1 MDISIKEIEPK
12 FDYHQLLLSWFSPNF
27 PIGSYNFSHGL
38 EAAIEMNYI
47 RDIVSL
53 ENWINYLINCGSA
66 KTDSILLSNSYK
78 GRNINELAFAL
89 CPSKERWIET
99 KQLGNAFCKNI
110 IENWSFNIGSNLAY
124 PVALG
129 KAGAFFKI
137 PLEQLLITFMQ
148 SFVSNLINVGIKHI
162 PLGQSDGQKIL
173 VNQLPNIRKL
183 ALKYKKCEIDDIG
196 TSAFISDLT
205 SMYHETLNNRIYQT

>member
-38 EAAIEMNYI
+38 EAAIDMNFVN
-47 RDIVSL
+47 DIVSL
-53 ENWINYLINCGSA
+53 QNWITYLISNGSGRN
-66 KTDSILLSNSYK
+66 DSILLSNTYQGK
-78 GRNINELAFAL
+78 KINDLAFAL
-89 CPSKERWIET
+89 CPSKERWVET

-110 IENWSFNIGSNLAY
+110 KENWSFNIGNNLAY
-124 PVALG
+124 PVAVG

-137 PLEQLLITFMQ
+137 PLEQLLIIFIQ
-148 SFVSNLINVGIKHI
+148 SFVSNLVNVGIKHI
-162 PLGQSDGQKIL
+162 PLGHSDGQKIL
-173 VNQLPNIRKL
+173 IKLIPTIKEL
-183 ALKYKKCEIDDIG
+183 ALNYKDYDIDDVG

-205 SMYHETLNNRIYQT
+205 SMYHETLKNRIYQT

>member
-38 EAAIEMNYI
+38 EAAIDMNFVN
-47 RDIVSL
+47 DIVSL
-53 ENWINYLINCGSA
+53 ENWITYLISYGSGRN
-66 KTDSILLSNSYK
+66 DSILLSNTYQGK
-78 GRNINELAFAL
+78 KINDLAFAL
-89 CPSKERWIET
+89 CTSKERWVET

-110 IENWSFNIGSNLAY
+110 NENWSFNIGNNLAY
-124 PVALG
+124 PVAVG

-137 PLEQLLITFMQ
+137 PLEQLLITFIQ
-148 SFVSNLINVGIKHI
+148 SFVSNLVNVGIKHI
-162 PLGQSDGQKIL
+162 PLGHSDGQKIL
-173 VNQLPNIRKL
+173 IKLLPTIKEL
-183 ALKYKKCEIDDIG
+183 ALNYKDYDIDDVG

-205 SMYHETLNNRIYQT
+205 SMYHETLKNRIYQT

>member
-1 MDISIKEIEPK
+1 MDISINEIEPK

-162 PLGQSDGQKIL
+162 PLGQNDGQKIL
-173 VNQLPNIRKL
+173 VKLLPNIRKL

>member
-1 MDISIKEIEPK
+1 MDISINEIEPK

-53 ENWINYLINCGSA
+53 ENWINYLINFGSA
-66 KTDSILLSNSYK
+66 KTDTILLSNSYQGK
-78 GRNINELAFAL
+78 NINELAFAL

-110 IENWSFNIGSNLAY
+110 KDNWSFNVGNNLAY
-124 PVALG
+124 PVAIG

-173 VNQLPNIRKL
+173 VKLLPNIRKL
-183 ALKYKKCEIDDIG
+183 ALKYKECEIDDIG

>member
-1 MDISIKEIEPK
+1 MDISINEIEPK

-66 KTDSILLSNSYK
+66 KTDSILLSNSYQGK
-78 GRNINELAFAL
+78 NINELAFAL

-110 IENWSFNIGSNLAY
+110 FENWSFNIGNNLAY

-148 SFVSNLINVGIKHI
+148 SFVSNLVNVGIKHI
-162 PLGQSDGQKIL
+162 PLGQSDGQRIL
-173 VNQLPNIRKL
+173 VKLLPNIREL
-183 ALKYKKCEIDDIG
+183 ALKYKECEIDDLG

>member
-1 MDISIKEIEPK
+1 MDISINEIEPK

-47 RDIVSL
+47 NDIVSL
-53 ENWINYLINCGSA
+53 ENWINYLINFGSA
-66 KTDSILLSNSYK
+66 KTDTILLSNSYQGK
-78 GRNINELAFAL
+78 NMNELAFAL

-110 IENWSFNIGSNLAY
+110 NENWSFNIGNNLAY

-173 VNQLPNIRKL
+173 VKLLPNIREL
-183 ALKYKKCEIDDIG
+183 ALKYKECEIDDLG

>member
-1 MDISIKEIEPK
+1 MDTNIEEIETK

-38 EAAIEMNYI
+38 EAAIDMHYI
-47 RDIVSL
+47 KDIVSL
-53 ENWINYLINCGSA
+53 ENWITYLINCGSG
-66 KTDSILLSNSYK
+66 KTDCILLSNSYQGK
-78 GRNINELAFAL
+78 NVNELAFAL

-110 IENWSFNIGSNLAY
+110 NENWSFNIGNNLAY
-124 PVALG
+124 SVAVG

-137 PLEQLLITFMQ
+137 PLEKLLITFMQ
-148 SFVSNLINVGIKHI
+148 SFVSNLVNVGIKHI

-173 VNQLPNIRKL
+173 IKLLPIIKEL
-183 ALKYKKCEIDDIG
+183 ALDYKDYEIDDLG

-205 SMYHETLNNRIYQT
+205 SMYHETLKNRIYQT

>member
-1 MDISIKEIEPK
+1 MDISIKEIGPK

>member
-1 MDISIKEIEPK
+1 MDISINEIEPK

>member
-1 MDISIKEIEPK
+1 MDISINEIEPK

-110 IENWSFNIGSNLAY
+110 NENWSFNIGNNLAY

-137 PLEQLLITFMQ
+137 PLEQLLIIFMQ
-148 SFVSNLINVGIKHI
+148 SFASNLINVGIKHI

>member
-38 EAAIEMNYI
+38 EAAIDMNFVN
-47 RDIVSL
+47 DIVSL
-53 ENWINYLINCGSA
+53 ENWITYLISYGSGRN
-66 KTDSILLSNSYK
+66 DSILLSNTYQGK
-78 GRNINELAFAL
+78 KINDLAFAL
-89 CPSKERWIET
+89 CTSKERWVET

-110 IENWSFNIGSNLAY
+110 NENWSFNIGNNLAY
-124 PVALG
+124 PVAVG

-137 PLEQLLITFMQ
+137 PLEQLLITFIQ
-148 SFVSNLINVGIKHI
+148 SFVSNLVNVGIKHI
-162 PLGQSDGQKIL
+162 PLGHSDGQKIL
-173 VNQLPNIRKL
+173 IKLLPTIKEL
-183 ALKYKKCEIDDIG
+183 ALNYEDYDIDDVG

-205 SMYHETLNNRIYQT
+205 SMYHETLKNRIYQT

>member
-1 MDISIKEIEPK
+1 MDINIKEIEPK

-47 RDIVSL
+47 RDIISL
-53 ENWINYLINCGSA
+53 ENWINYLINFGSVR
-66 KTDSILLSNSYK
+66 TDTILLSNSYQGK
-78 GRNINELAFAL
+78 NINELAFAL

-110 IENWSFNIGSNLAY
+110 NENWSFNIGNNLAY

-137 PLEQLLITFMQ
+137 PLEQLLIIFMQ

-162 PLGQSDGQKIL
+162 PLGQNDGQKIL
-173 VNQLPNIRKL
+173 VKLLPNIRKL
-183 ALKYKKCEIDDIG
+183 ALKYKECEIDDIG

>member
-38 EAAIEMNYI
+38 EAAIDMNFVN
-47 RDIVSL
+47 DIVSL
-53 ENWINYLINCGSA
+53 ENWITYLISYGSGRN
-66 KTDSILLSNSYK
+66 DSILLSNTYQGK
-78 GRNINELAFAL
+78 KINDLAFAL
-89 CPSKERWIET
+89 CPSKERWVET

-110 IENWSFNIGSNLAY
+110 NENWSFNIGNNLAY
-124 PVALG
+124 PVAVG

-137 PLEQLLITFMQ
+137 PLQQLLITFIQ
-148 SFVSNLINVGIKHI
+148 SFVSNLVNVGIKHI
-162 PLGQSDGQKIL
+162 PLGHSDGQKIL
-173 VNQLPNIRKL
+173 IKLLPTIKEL
-183 ALKYKKCEIDDIG
+183 ALNYEDYDIDDVG

-205 SMYHETLNNRIYQT
+205 SMYHETLKNRIYQT

>member
-66 KTDSILLSNSYK
+66 KTDSILLSNSYQGK
-78 GRNINELAFAL
+78 NINELAFAL
-89 CPSKERWIET
+89 CPSNFI
-99 KQLGNAFCKNI
+99 
-110 IENWSFNIGSNLAY
+110 
-124 PVALG
+124 
-129 KAGAFFKI
+129 KI
-137 PLEQLLITFMQ
+137 SPRRF
-148 SFVSNLINVGIKHI
+148 SFVGYHNGNNNGGHYRYNRGFSSN
-162 PLGQSDGQKIL
+162 
-173 VNQLPNIRKL
+173 
-183 ALKYKKCEIDDIG
+183 DDI
-196 TSAFISDLT
+196 TSLT
-205 SMYHETLNNRIYQT
+205 SNARKTI

>member
-1 MDISIKEIEPK
+1 MDISINEIEPK

-53 ENWINYLINCGSA
+53 ENWINYLINFGSA
-66 KTDSILLSNSYK
+66 KTDTILLSNSYQGK
-78 GRNINELAFAL
+78 NINELAFAL

-99 KQLGNAFCKNI
+99 KQLGNAFFKNI
-110 IENWSFNIGSNLAY
+110 NENWSFNIGNNLAY

-137 PLEQLLITFMQ
+137 PLEQLLIIFMQ

-162 PLGQSDGQKIL
+162 PLGQNDGQKIL
-173 VNQLPNIRKL
+173 VKLLPNIRKL
-183 ALKYKKCEIDDIG
+183 ALKYKECEIDDIG

>member
-1 MDISIKEIEPK
+1 MDISINEIEPK

-162 PLGQSDGQKIL
+162 PLGQNDGQKIL
-173 VNQLPNIRKL
+173 VKLLPNIRKL
-183 ALKYKKCEIDDIG
+183 ALKYKECEIDDIG

>member
-1 MDISIKEIEPK
+1 MDISINEIEPK

-110 IENWSFNIGSNLAY
+110 TENWSFNIGNNLAY

>member
-12 FDYHQLLLSWFSPNF
+12 FDYHQLLLLWFSPNF

-38 EAAIEMNYI
+38 DAAIEMNYI
-47 RDIVSL
+47 IDIVSL

-110 IENWSFNIGSNLAY
+110 NENWSFNIGNNLAY

-162 PLGQSDGQKIL
+162 PLGQNEGQKIL
-173 VNQLPNIRKL
+173 VKLLPNIRKL
-183 ALKYKKCEIDDIG
+183 ALKYKECEIDDIG

>member
-1 MDISIKEIEPK
+1 MDISINEIEPK

-78 GRNINELAFAL
+78 GKNINELAFAL

>member
-38 EAAIEMNYI
+38 EAAIDMNFVNN
-47 RDIVSL
+47 IVSL
-53 ENWINYLINCGSA
+53 ENWITYLISYGSGRN
-66 KTDSILLSNSYK
+66 DSILLSNTYQGK
-78 GRNINELAFAL
+78 KINDLAFAL
-89 CPSKERWIET
+89 CTSKERWVET

-110 IENWSFNIGSNLAY
+110 NENWSFNIGNNLAY
-124 PVALG
+124 PVAVG

-137 PLEQLLITFMQ
+137 PLEQLLITFIQ
-148 SFVSNLINVGIKHI
+148 SFVSNLVNVGIKHI
-162 PLGQSDGQKIL
+162 PLGHSDGQKIL
-173 VNQLPNIRKL
+173 IKLLPTIKEL
-183 ALKYKKCEIDDIG
+183 ALNYKDYDIDDVG

-205 SMYHETLNNRIYQT
+205 SMYHETLKNRIYQT

>member
-1 MDISIKEIEPK
+1 MDISIREIEPK

-47 RDIVSL
+47 KDIISL
-53 ENWINYLINCGSA
+53 ENWINYLINFGSA
-66 KTDSILLSNSYK
+66 KTDTILLSNSYQGK
-78 GRNINELAFAL
+78 NINELAFAL

-99 KQLGNAFCKNI
+99 KQLGDAFCKNI
-110 IENWSFNIGSNLAY
+110 KENWSFNVGNNLAY
-124 PVALG
+124 PVAIG

-148 SFVSNLINVGIKHI
+148 SFVSNLVNVGIKHI

-173 VNQLPNIRKL
+173 VKLLPNIREL
-183 ALKYKKCEIDDIG
+183 ALKYKECEIDDLG

-205 SMYHETLNNRIYQT
+205 SMYHETLKNRIYQT

>member
-38 EAAIEMNYI
+38 EAAIDMNFVN
-47 RDIVSL
+47 DIVSL
-53 ENWINYLINCGSA
+53 ENWITYLISYGSGRN
-66 KTDSILLSNSYK
+66 DSILLSNTYQGK
-78 GRNINELAFAL
+78 KINDLAFAL
-89 CPSKERWIET
+89 CTSKERWVET

-110 IENWSFNIGSNLAY
+110 NENWSFNIGNNLAY
-124 PVALG
+124 PVAVG

-137 PLEQLLITFMQ
+137 PLEQLLITFIQ
-148 SFVSNLINVGIKHI
+148 SFVSNLVSVGIKHI
-162 PLGQSDGQKIL
+162 PLGHSDGQKIL
-173 VNQLPNIRKL
+173 IKLLPTIKEL
-183 ALKYKKCEIDDIG
+183 ALNYEDYDIDDVG

-205 SMYHETLNNRIYQT
+205 SMYHETLKNRIYQT

>member
-38 EAAIEMNYI
+38 EAAIDMNFVN
-47 RDIVSL
+47 DIVSL
-53 ENWINYLINCGSA
+53 ENWITYLISYGSGRN
-66 KTDSILLSNSYK
+66 DSILLSNTYQGK
-78 GRNINELAFAL
+78 KINDLAFAL
-89 CPSKERWIET
+89 CPSKERWVET

-110 IENWSFNIGSNLAY
+110 NENWSFNIGNNLTY
-124 PVALG
+124 PVAVG

-137 PLEQLLITFMQ
+137 PLEQLLITFIQ
-148 SFVSNLINVGIKHI
+148 SFVSNLVNVGIKHI
-162 PLGQSDGQKIL
+162 PLGHSDGQKIL
-173 VNQLPNIRKL
+173 IKLLPTIKEL
-183 ALKYKKCEIDDIG
+183 ALNYKDYDIDDVG

-205 SMYHETLNNRIYQT
+205 SMYHETLKNRIYQT

>member
-1 MDISIKEIEPK
+1 MDISINEIEPK

-53 ENWINYLINCGSA
+53 ENWINYLINFGSA
-66 KTDSILLSNSYK
+66 KIDTILLSNSYQGK
-78 GRNINELAFAL
+78 NINELAFAL

-110 IENWSFNIGSNLAY
+110 NENWSFNIGNNLAY

-137 PLEQLLITFMQ
+137 PLEQLLIIFMQ

-162 PLGQSDGQKIL
+162 PLGQNDGQKIL
-173 VNQLPNIRKL
+173 VKLLPNIRKL
-183 ALKYKKCEIDDIG
+183 ALKYKECEIDDIG

-205 SMYHETLNNRIYQT
+205 SMYHETLSNRIYQT

>member
-38 EAAIEMNYI
+38 EAAIDMNFVN
-47 RDIVSL
+47 DIVSL
-53 ENWINYLINCGSA
+53 ENWITYLISYGSGRN
-66 KTDSILLSNSYK
+66 DSILLSNTYQGK
-78 GRNINELAFAL
+78 KINDLAFAL
-89 CPSKERWIET
+89 CTSKERWVET

-110 IENWSFNIGSNLAY
+110 NENWSFNIGNNLAY
-124 PVALG
+124 PVAVG

-137 PLEQLLITFMQ
+137 PLEQLLITFIQ
-148 SFVSNLINVGIKHI
+148 SFVSNLVNVGIKHI
-162 PLGQSDGQKIL
+162 PLGHSDGQKIL
-173 VNQLPNIRKL
+173 IKLLPTIKEL
-183 ALKYKKCEIDDIG
+183 ALSYKDYDIDDVG

-205 SMYHETLNNRIYQT
+205 SMYHETLKNRIYQT